1 MAIITKCYLYLLY
14 YKLYI
19 SFFAILLTFRK
30 QRAIITKSSGT
41 TDNWT
46 VGVDDVE
53 GPPVPMPNT
62 EVKLNGAEDTWMV
75 TSRKNRK
82 MPTYKSSHPI
92 GWLFFVLIFP
102 VSKSIIIRKKPSDK
116 TVWRFLLL
124 LHIYGNTAQRPPC
137 GLAPLLCISS
147 ANQSAFAFGSASWGV
162 T

>member
-1 MAIITKCYLYLLY
+1 MLSTLKFWKLISVGLFLNEFKTCEKNEKFRGGLFKGLQGQGTESLVGGFGMAIITKCYLYLLY

-19 SFFAILLTFRK
+19 SFFVILLTFRK

-92 GWLFFVLIFP
+92 GWLFFCLDIPRQQV
-102 VSKSIIIRKKPSDK
+102 
-116 TVWRFLLL
+116 
-124 LHIYGNTAQRPPC
+124 Y
-137 GLAPLLCISS
+137 
-147 ANQSAFAFGSASWGV
+147 
-162 T
+162 